1 MIRKPAPL
9 RRGDVIG
16 VIAPAGAVEEE
27 KLQTGIRVLEHA
39 GFRVELGAATRHK
52 AGYLA
57 GTDRERAT
65 DLHNM
70 FSNPAIKAVIAARGG
85 YGTGR
90 LLPLL
95 DPEIVRQHPKIFVG
109 HSDLTYLLNDL
120 VQRADLVS
128 FHGPMITGLDHR
140 PQAADHLFAMLTGE
154 RVRWHQ
160 AAQEVVQ
167 PGTAEGRLVGGC
179 LSVIVAT
186 LGTPYRL
193 DTRGCLFFLEDVNE
207 KPYRVDRML
216 TQLRQ
221 AGLLDDVAGVIFGE
235 MSGCVATKNERVSVR
250 DVIAE
255 AFASAA
261 YPVAY
266 GLPSGHGAGTLTL
279 PFGVRARLAGERL
292 TLLESPVG
300 E

>member
-16 VIAPAGAVEEE
+16 VVAPAGAVEEE
-27 KLQTGIRVLEHA
+27 KLQTGIRVLEDA
-39 GFRVELGAATRHK
+39 GFRVQLGAAVRHK

-57 GTDRERAT
+57 GTDSARIA
-65 DLHNM
+65 DLHDM
-70 FSNPAIKAVIAARGG
+70 FRNPAVKAIIAARGG
-85 YGTGR
+85 YGAGR
-90 LLPLL
+90 LLPLIDL
-95 DPEIVRQHPKIFVG
+95 EVVRQHPTIFVG

-120 VQRADLVS
+120 LQRAELVT
-128 FHGPMITGLDHR
+128 FHGPMITGLDKQ
-140 PQAADHLFAMLTGE
+140 PQAADHLFAMLTGD
-154 RVRWHQ
+154 RIRWHQ
-160 AAQEVVQ
+160 AAQEVIQ

-186 LGTPYRL
+186 LGTPYTL
-193 DTRGCLFFLEDVNE
+193 DTRGCLLFLEDVNE

-221 AGLLDDVAGVIFGE
+221 AGMLDGVAGVIFGE

-292 TLLESPVG
+292 TLLESAVA